1 MKKLL
6 ITIALLFSITLT
18 SANAAQVT
26 MEEKITGL
34 YVAFFDR
41 AADQTGLEYWTN
53 KADEVAKQ
61 GGDVSA
67 VFKTLSAGFAT
78 HPTFKSTYDH
88 LNNEEFVA
96 LIYRNALGR
105 DGDAEGIA
113 YWTDLIDRS
122 MSRSDMVA
130 TFVELS
136 LVTYLTKENYPS
148 LSDAEL
154 AAAQL
159 RQDLIT
165 NKVTVALTF
174 TNQLGVL
181 SNVVNASDPES
192 DPAYLAS
199 IGIISEV
206 TEKETTVSN
215 VLDFLVSIINSND
228 QVGDILRAGHLI
240 GPSLLKKTGQTK
252 SYDEEGNEVTDGSIK
267 DDGYYQTG
275 ITSYT
280 RDDSKEIVIDHVTG
294 LMWQDDTAAVK
305 KSWIESYSSEK
316 DDTSGDTAT
325 TYCADLSLGG
335 YADWRLPTISELQ
348 GIVDHV
354 RINPRA
360 KIEFLNVEHD
370 YYWSSTSFR
379 TGSSGWAWIVSF
391 YNPGFHDALKSY
403 DYNVRCVRQSNSWSL

>member
-18 SANAAQVT
+18 SANAVQVT

-61 GGDVSA
+61 GGDVSS

-105 DGDAEGIA
+105 DGDAEGIG
-113 YWTDLIDRS
+113 YWTDLLDRG
-122 MSRSDMVA
+122 MTRSDMVA

-136 LVTYLTKENYPS
+136 MVTDLTKENYPS

-206 TEKETTVSN
+206 TEKETTVSD

-240 GPSLLKKTGQTK
+240 GPSHLSKTGQTK
-252 SYDEEGNEVTDGSIK
+252 SYDEGGNEVTDGSIK

-275 ITSYT
+275 ITNYT

-305 KSWIESYSSEK
+305 KPWSESYNG
-316 DDTSGDTAT
+316 DTSGNTAT
-325 TYCADLSLGG
+325 TYCANLSLGG

-348 GIVDHV
+348 GIVDHK
-354 RINPRA
+354 RIDPRL
-360 KIEFLNVEHD
+360 KIEIFNVEHGP
-370 YYWSSTSFR
+370 YWSSTS
-379 TGSSGWAWIVSF
+379 SSAAFVWIVSF
-391 YNPGFHDALKSY
+391 YDSI
-403 DYNVRCVRQSNSWSL
+403 DYEDIKNDPNYVRCVRQSNSWSL